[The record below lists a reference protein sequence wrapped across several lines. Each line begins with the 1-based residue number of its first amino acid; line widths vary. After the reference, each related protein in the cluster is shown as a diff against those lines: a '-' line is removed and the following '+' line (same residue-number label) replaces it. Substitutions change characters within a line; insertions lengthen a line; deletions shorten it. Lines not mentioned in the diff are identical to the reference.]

1 LSRKITIAIDGHS
14 STGKSTLARQLAQ
27 ALGYIYVDSGAM
39 YRCIALYAIR
49 QDFYNGDL
57 HKDKLLDALPS
68 IAISFVFDK
77 KTGKNQ
83 AVLNGEVVEAEIRS
97 MAVSEKVSEIAA
109 IPGVRKKLVEIQ
121 QTLGKNKG
129 LVMDGRD
136 IGTVVFPDAELK
148 IFMTARPEVRAQ
160 RRFDELRAKGIEVSY
175 AEVLS
180 NLTKR
185 DLDDTNRADSP
196 LLKAVDARILDN
208 SDTTLQEQFE
218 MALQWA
224 NEKRE

>member
-1 LSRKITIAIDGHS
+1 
-14 STGKSTLARQLAQ
+14 
-27 ALGYIYVDSGAM
+27 
-39 YRCIALYAIR
+39 
-49 QDFYNGDL
+49 
-57 HKDKLLDALPS
+57 
-68 IAISFVFDK
+68 
-77 KTGKNQ
+77 
-83 AVLNGEVVEAEIRS
+83 VVEAEIRS

-121 QTLGKNKG
+121 QALGKNKG